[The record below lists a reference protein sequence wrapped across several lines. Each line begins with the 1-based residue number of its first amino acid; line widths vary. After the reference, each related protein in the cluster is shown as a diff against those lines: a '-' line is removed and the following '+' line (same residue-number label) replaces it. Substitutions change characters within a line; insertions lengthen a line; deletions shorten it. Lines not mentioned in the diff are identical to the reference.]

1 MTTNISR
8 RLLAVA
14 TGFLAT
20 AILATAPARADEA
33 AAKKWIDK
41 EFQPS
46 TLNKQQQLAELQWF
60 IKAAAQL
67 KARGV
72 KEISVVS
79 ETINT
84 HSYESKQLAQA
95 FTEIT
100 GIKVRHD
107 PSKSQR
113 GNTVARG
120 STHSHVARRELHFR
134 SGAMQQLLASL

>member
-1 MTTNISR
+1 MTTKISR

-20 AILATAPARADEA
+20 AALATAPARANEA

-72 KEISVVS
+72 KVLDLGGV
-79 ETINT
+79 NT
-84 HSYESKQLAQA
+84 Q
-95 FTEIT
+95 
-100 GIKVRHD
+100 
-107 PSKSQR
+107 
-113 GNTVARG
+113 
-120 STHSHVARRELHFR
+120 
-134 SGAMQQLLASL
+134 SGAGIARSPGLDHRTPTHLLRWHGAVCRLQGQRPLGASQNP

>member
-1 MTTNISR
+1 MTTNTPR

-14 TGFLAT
+14 AGFMATALLAT
-20 AILATAPARADEA
+20 TPARADEA

-46 TLNKQQQLAELQWF
+46 TLNKQQQLAEMQWF

-100 GIKVRHD
+100 GIKVREEVDSHIATNF
-107 PSKSQR
+107 SRNGFSR
-113 GNTVARG
+113 
-120 STHSHVARRELHFR
+120 HS
-134 SGAMQQLLASL
+134 